1 MGGEAELVPGNN
13 TAIYAAIDRGK
24 GEIDVHPDIWLPNQE
39 AYTNDLVPKGTLKL
53 SSKPYE
59 GNQGYCVSQ
68 QFAKKMNITAIED
81 LGRPEVVKAM
91 DSDGNGK
98 GEFWIGAD
106 GWASANVNQV
116 KLRDYGL
123 YDAGIEAIRAA
134 EAVKNARVLDS
145 IKKGEG
151 YAFYCYKPH
160 AIWGMADVVMLE
172 EPKYDPA
179 KYKMIQPKA
188 DADWYKK
195 SYVASKDALKQI
207 QIGWATSLESQS
219 PAIVEFFKNFQLT
232 ADDVSAMA
240 YAISV
245 EKKAPADVA
254 RAWMDANKSTV
265 DGWLGLQSKLN
276 HLYPAIKY
284 CRVYFPIL
292 KDEMDSSSSAIKIE
306 NVWKVFG
313 NTSIDALD
321 AIQNHGISK
330 TEDLEKYNSVIG
342 VSDVSFD
349 VKQGEIFCVMG
360 LSGSGKSTLVRHI
373 NRLSLIHI

>member
-1 MGGEAELVPGNN
+1 MRIIKSTLVAGLISLLVPFSSFAEKVKIGDPGWTGATAIANLLALVVTEKMGGEAELVPGNN

-172 EPKYDPA
+172 EPK
-179 KYKMIQPKA
+179 A
-188 DADWYKK
+188 DADWYNK

-254 RAWMDANKSTV
+254 RAWMNANKSTV
-265 DGWLGLQSKLN
+265 DGWLGL
-276 HLYPAIKY
+276 
-284 CRVYFPIL
+284 
-292 KDEMDSSSSAIKIE
+292 
-306 NVWKVFG
+306 
-313 NTSIDALD
+313 
-321 AIQNHGISK
+321 
-330 TEDLEKYNSVIG
+330 
-342 VSDVSFD
+342 
-349 VKQGEIFCVMG
+349 
-360 LSGSGKSTLVRHI
+360 
-373 NRLSLIHI
+373 

>member
-1 MGGEAELVPGNN
+1 
-13 TAIYAAIDRGK
+13 
-24 GEIDVHPDIWLPNQE
+24 
-39 AYTNDLVPKGTLKL
+39 
-53 SSKPYE
+53 
-59 GNQGYCVSQ
+59 
-68 QFAKKMNITAIED
+68 MNITAIED
-81 LGRPEVVKAM
+81 LARPEVVKAM

-123 YDAGIEAIRAA
+123 YDAGIEAVRAA
-134 EAVKNARVLDS
+134 EAVKSARVLDS
-145 IKKGEG
+145 IKKNEG

-160 AIWGMADVVMLE
+160 AIWGMADVVMLT

-240 YAISV
+240 YAVSV
-245 EKKAPADVA
+245 EKKDPADVA
-254 RAWMDANKSTV
+254 RAWMEANKSTV
-265 DGWLGLQSKLN
+265 DGWLGL
-276 HLYPAIKY
+276 
-284 CRVYFPIL
+284 
-292 KDEMDSSSSAIKIE
+292 
-306 NVWKVFG
+306 
-313 NTSIDALD
+313 
-321 AIQNHGISK
+321 
-330 TEDLEKYNSVIG
+330 
-342 VSDVSFD
+342 
-349 VKQGEIFCVMG
+349 
-360 LSGSGKSTLVRHI
+360 
-373 NRLSLIHI
+373 

>member
-1 MGGEAELVPGNN
+1 MLFRSNN

-68 QFAKKMNITAIED
+68 DFAKKMNITSIFD

-116 KLRDYGL
+116 KLRDYKL
-123 YDAGIEAIRAA
+123 YDAGVEPIRAA
-134 EAVKNARVLDS
+134 EAVKNTRVLDS

-172 EPKYDPA
+172 EPTFDPE
-179 KYKMIQPKA
+179 KYKMIQPNA
-188 DADWYKK
+188 DPDWYTK

-207 QIGWATSLESQS
+207 QIGWATSLEKQS
-219 PAIVEFFKNFQLT
+219 PAIVEFFNNFQLK
-232 ADDVSAMA
+232 ADDVSWMA
-240 YAISV
+240 YQVSV
-245 EKKAPADVA
+245 KERNPADVA
-254 RAWMDANKSTV
+254 REWMKNNEATV
-265 DGWLGLQSKLN
+265 DGWLGL
-276 HLYPAIKY
+276 
-284 CRVYFPIL
+284 
-292 KDEMDSSSSAIKIE
+292 
-306 NVWKVFG
+306 
-313 NTSIDALD
+313 
-321 AIQNHGISK
+321 
-330 TEDLEKYNSVIG
+330 
-342 VSDVSFD
+342 
-349 VKQGEIFCVMG
+349 
-360 LSGSGKSTLVRHI
+360 
-373 NRLSLIHI
+373 

>member
-1 MGGEAELVPGNN
+1 MKSKSISALLTTVALTISSGAAFAEDVKIGVPSWTGAQAIAHLLGAVVESKIGGTVEYVPGNN
-13 TAIYAAIDRGK
+13 ATIFQAMDQGK
-24 GEIDVHPDIWLPNQE
+24 GDIDVHPDVWLPNQE
-39 AYTNDLVPKGTLKL
+39 SFTKKYVDGAGTVTL
-53 SSKPYE
+53 SANSYA
-59 GNQGYCVSQ
+59 GNQGYCVSK
-68 QFAKKMNITAIED
+68 QFAAEYNITDIAD
-81 LGRPEVVKAM
+81 LGRPEVAAAM

-98 GEFWIGAD
+98 GEMWIGAP

-123 YDAGIEAIRAA
+123 YDAGIEAVRAA

-160 AIWGMADVVMLE
+160 AIWGMADVVMLT

-240 YAISV
+240 YAVSV
-245 EKKAPADVA
+245 EKKDPAAVA
-254 RAWMDANKSTV
+254 RAWMEANKSTV
-265 DGWLGLQSKLN
+265 DGWLGL
-276 HLYPAIKY
+276 
-284 CRVYFPIL
+284 
-292 KDEMDSSSSAIKIE
+292 
-306 NVWKVFG
+306 
-313 NTSIDALD
+313 
-321 AIQNHGISK
+321 
-330 TEDLEKYNSVIG
+330 
-342 VSDVSFD
+342 
-349 VKQGEIFCVMG
+349 
-360 LSGSGKSTLVRHI
+360 
-373 NRLSLIHI
+373 

>member
-1 MGGEAELVPGNN
+1 MRIIKSTLVAGLISLLTAFSSFAEKVKIGDPGWTGATAIANLLAAVVNDKMGGEAELVPGNN

-39 AYTNDLVPKGTLKL
+39 AYTNDLVPKGALKL

-59 GNQGYCVSQ
+59 GNQGYCVTQ
-68 QFAKKMNITAIED
+68 DFAKKMNITSIFD

-106 GWASANVNQV
+106 GWASANVNEIKV
-116 KLRDYGL
+116 RDYKL
-123 YDAGIEAIRAA
+123 LDAGIEPIRAA

-172 EPKYDPA
+172 EPKHDPA
-179 KYKMIQPKA
+179 KYKMVQPKA
-188 DADWYKK
+188 DPDWKKK

-207 QIGWATSLESQS
+207 QIGWATSLEKQS
-219 PAIVEFFKNFQLT
+219 PAIVEFFNNFQLT
-232 ADDVSAMA
+232 ADDVSSMA

-245 EKKAPADVA
+245 EKKDPAAVA
-254 RAWMDANKSTV
+254 KAWMNANKSTV
-265 DGWLGLQSKLN
+265 DGWLGL
-276 HLYPAIKY
+276 
-284 CRVYFPIL
+284 
-292 KDEMDSSSSAIKIE
+292 
-306 NVWKVFG
+306 
-313 NTSIDALD
+313 
-321 AIQNHGISK
+321 
-330 TEDLEKYNSVIG
+330 
-342 VSDVSFD
+342 
-349 VKQGEIFCVMG
+349 
-360 LSGSGKSTLVRHI
+360 
-373 NRLSLIHI
+373 